1 MINAEE
7 RKAVRLR
14 VPQAVGQLGRVL
26 APVAE
31 ARINVE
37 SLNTVTVND
46 EAYLTVVPDNNR
58 KAIELWEKA
67 GFLCEEVNLIGLELP
82 NKAGELATVANR
94 LGQAGIDIRYCYAS
108 SRGTENNWVFLSTS
122 NDQEAL
128 RQIRS

>member
-7 RKAVRLR
+7 RKAVRLH

-26 APVAE
+26 APIAE

-37 SLNTVTVND
+37 SFNTVTVND
-46 EAYLTVVPDNNR
+46 EAYLTIVTDNNR

-67 GFLCEEVNLIGLELP
+67 GFMAEEVSLIGLELP

-94 LGQAGIDIRYCYAS
+94 LGQAGVDIRYAYAS
-108 SRGTENNWVFLSTS
+108 SKGDANNWVFLSTS
-122 NDQEAL
+122 NDQEA
-128 RQIRS
+128 IRRIRA

>member
-26 APVAE
+26 APIAE
-31 ARINVE
+31 ARINVL

-46 EAYLTVVPDNNR
+46 EAYLTVVTDNNR
-58 KAIELWEKA
+58 QAIELWERA
-67 GFLCEEVNLIGLELP
+67 GFLCEEVGLIGLELP
-82 NKAGELATVANR
+82 NKPGELATVANR
-94 LGQAGIDIRYCYAS
+94 LGQAGVDIRYAYAS
-108 SRGTENNWVFLSTS
+108 SHGSENNWVFLATS

-128 RQIRS
+128 RRIRS